1 MILQRL
7 LLENFKQYA
16 SLDLAFR
23 EGLIGII
30 GKNGSG
36 KSSIFDGILLCLFGS
51 AVSTDKAFYKTSWA
65 GKKDNVRLELWL
77 EVAGKQYRILREF
90 RGKALAPYAGI
101 YDYEDKQL
109 ATGATAVNQEVSRLI
124 GMDKDAFTR
133 SIFSGQKELGILSN
147 TRGEERKKMVR
158 KMIGLDNLDQ
168 IQKLVRED
176 RNNLK
181 RAVEGQKALLLGT
194 DDLKSIQAEIKELNK
209 ENKAL
214 QKSLDSD
221 QKKLEKKNKAY
232 QTAKKAFNAQLAAFE
247 TFNLRKQEET
257 KYLSLLDGIQA
268 DSERL
273 KRELADLKL
282 LEKDQ
287 QKLKKP
293 VGNYLKELDNLTS
306 LEGER
311 NKFQELQTLK
321 SQREDYIER
330 IQVIKT
336 DIEQL
341 KNSTKEHKKL
351 EKGLAD
357 LTPKIE
363 AQQKNKDLQ
372 SKELQKLSE
381 ARGKILGSITDRK
394 NQLSTITELG
404 ADAECPTCL
413 QPLVNAYQKTVEKLN
428 KEIADYEETQL
439 KSLDQQTKTNEE
451 SIEKLD
457 LLINKLTEE
466 KQNFSLAINKIED
479 QLKRL
484 SQAEERLA
492 KGEKMIKDKE
502 IQIKGYANLKFDQK
516 EYDSLKE
523 KIETFKP
530 TYLTYQINED
540 KLKNSAAI
548 KEQLAKNK
556 TRISD
561 GQAKIKT
568 VIAAIKASGYVP
580 EKYQAAQI
588 KQDELEAERDQ
599 LQKAVQELVRQQRVL
614 ENQITTRQQRIETD
628 EANRSTI
635 AENLVEFE
643 ELETLDGLFKAFK
656 TFILDK
662 IKPTITDY
670 AGTLFEKITKGRYES
685 IHVDDNFDFQIFE
698 NGTAYPISR
707 FSGGEVDLANLCLRI
722 GISKAIAELSGSTE
736 ALSFL
741 GFDEIFGSQDEDRR
755 MEILLALEHL
765 KEQYRQIYIIT
776 HVDTV
781 KDYFPN
787 ILQVTQSG
795 KGSAAA
801 FQ

>member
-7 LLENFKQYA
+7 LLENFKQYS
-16 SLDLAFR
+16 SLDLSFR

-51 AVSTDKAFYKTSWA
+51 AVSTDKSFYKTSWA

-77 EVAGKQYRILREF
+77 EVGGKEYRILREF

-181 RAVEGQKALLLGT
+181 RAVDGQKALLLGA
-194 DDLKSIQAEIKELNK
+194 DDLKSIHSEIKNLNK
-209 ENKAL
+209 ENKTL
-214 QKSLDSD
+214 QKSIDNN
-221 QKKLEKKNKAY
+221 QKKLEKTNKAY
-232 QTAKKAFNAQLAAFE
+232 QTAKKAFNAQLTAFE
-247 TFNLRKQEET
+247 NFNLRKQEET
-257 KYLSLLDGIQA
+257 RYLSLLDGIKS
-268 DSERL
+268 DNERL
-273 KRELADLKL
+273 KAVLADLKI

-287 QKLKKP
+287 QKMKKN
-293 VGNYLKELDNLTS
+293 VGNYLRELDNLNG

-311 NKFQELQTLK
+311 TKFQELQNLK
-321 SQREDYIER
+321 SQRAHYLSMLAEINSE
-330 IQVIKT
+330 IK
-336 DIEQL
+336 EL
-341 KNSTKEHKKL
+341 KNSTKEYEKLKKA
-351 EKGLAD
+351 LAE
-357 LTPKIE
+357 LTPKITS
-363 AQQKNKDLQ
+363 QQKT
-372 SKELQKLSE
+372 KELQIKELQGLTE
-381 ARGKILGSITDRK
+381 ARGKILGSIADRK
-394 NQLSTITELG
+394 NQLSTIRELG

-413 QPLVNAYQKTVEKLN
+413 QPLVHAYQKTIDKLN
-428 KEIADYEETQL
+428 KEIADYEQTQL
-439 KSLDQQTKTNEE
+439 KSLDQQIKTNEK
-451 SIEKLD
+451 SIAKFD
-457 LLINKLTEE
+457 SLLNTLIEE
-466 KQNFSLAINKIED
+466 KQKRSLTINKIED
-479 QLKRL
+479 DLKRL
-484 SQAEERLA
+484 TQAEERLA
-492 KGEKMIKDKE
+492 KGEKMIKEKE
-502 IQIKGYANLKFDQK
+502 VEIKGYTNLKFDQK
-516 EYDSLKE
+516 KYETLKE
-523 KIETFKP
+523 KIESFKP
-530 TYLTYQINED
+530 TYLTYQINEE
-540 KLKNSAAI
+540 KLKNTVSI
-548 KEQLAKNK
+548 KEQLTKNK

-568 VIAAIKASGYVP
+568 VVAAIKASGYVP
-580 EKYQAAQI
+580 EKYQATQI

-599 LQKAVQELVRQQRVL
+599 LQTAVQELIRQQRVL

-662 IKPTITDY
+662 IKPTITNY

-698 NGTAYPISR
+698 NGVAYPISR
-707 FSGGEVDLANLCLRI
+707 FSGGEIDLANLCLRI

-795 KGSAAA
+795 KGSAAV

>member
-16 SLDLAFR
+16 SLDLAFK

-51 AVSTDKAFYKTSWA
+51 TVSTDKAFYKTSWA
-65 GKKDNVRLELWL
+65 EKKDNVRLELWL
-77 EVAGKQYRILREF
+77 EVAGKEYRILREF
-90 RGKALAPYAGI
+90 RGKALAPHASI
-101 YDYEDKQL
+101 YDYKDQQL

-176 RNNLK
+176 RTTLK
-181 RAVEGQKALLLGT
+181 KQVEGQKALLLGA
-194 DDLKSIQAEIKELNK
+194 DDLKSIKAGIKELEK

-214 QKSLDSD
+214 QKNLNSD
-221 QKKLEKKNKAY
+221 QKKLEKKNKDY
-232 QTAKKAFNAQLAAFE
+232 QAGKKAFNAQLTAFQE
-247 TFNLRKQEET
+247 FNLRKQDET
-257 KYLSLLDGIQA
+257 KYQSLLDGIK
-268 DSERL
+268 SENQRL
-273 KRELADLKL
+273 KTELTDLNL
-282 LEKDQ
+282 LKKEQQKQQKPVENYLKALEILKGLEEEKDQ
-287 QKLKKP
+287 FQKRQNLQSQKEDFLNRLVEIKADIA
-293 VGNYLKELDNLTS
+293 NLKE
-306 LEGER
+306 
-311 NKFQELQTLK
+311 
-321 SQREDYIER
+321 
-330 IQVIKT
+330 
-336 DIEQL
+336 
-341 KNSTKEHKKL
+341 STKGSKKL
-351 EKGLAD
+351 EKALAD
-357 LTPKIE
+357 LEPKILAE
-363 AQQKNKDLQ
+363 QKNKDLQ
-372 SKELQKLSE
+372 TKELQQLTES
-381 ARGKILGSITDRK
+381 RGKILGSITDRK
-394 NQLSTITELG
+394 TQLSTIIELG
-404 ADAECPTCL
+404 KDAECPTCL
-413 QPLVNAYQKTVEKLN
+413 QPLVQAYQKTVDKLN
-428 KEIADYEETQL
+428 KEIADYEKTQL
-439 KSLDQQTKTNEE
+439 NSLDKQTKIHETAIAE
-451 SIEKLD
+451 ID
-457 LLINKLTEE
+457 LSLKKLTEE
-466 KQNFSLAINKIED
+466 KQKHSLSINKIED
-479 QLKRL
+479 DLKRL
-484 SQAEERLA
+484 AQAEERLA
-492 KGEKMIKDKE
+492 KGNKLVKEKE
-502 IQIKGYANLKFDQK
+502 IEIKKYANLKFDQK
-516 EYDSLKE
+516 KYDTLKAR
-523 KIETFKP
+523 IEAFKA
-530 TYLTYQINED
+530 TYLSYQINED
-540 KLKNSAAI
+540 KLK
-548 KEQLAKNK
+548 KEPKFKEELEKNK
-556 TRISD
+556 ARITE
-561 GQAKIKT
+561 GEAKIKT
-568 VIAAIKASGYVP
+568 VVAAIKASGYV
-580 EKYQAAQI
+580 EKKYQSAKT
-588 KQDELEAERDQ
+588 KQDELEVERDQ
-599 LQKAVQELVRQQRVL
+599 LQETVQELTRQQRVL
-614 ENQITTRQQRIETD
+614 ENQIATRQQRIQTD

-635 AENLVEFE
+635 AENLIEFE
-643 ELETLDGLFKAFK
+643 ELETLNGLFTAFK

-698 NGTAYPISR
+698 NGTPYPISR

-795 KGSAAA
+795 KGSAAV